1 MSSRIE
7 SATTFDQIAGVKHGI
22 RFDNPRLI
30 EFLFYISYST
40 LHKRMKHRRREF
52 KKDQS

>member
-30 EFLFYISYST
+30 EFFFTFLIQYYI
-40 LHKRMKHRRREF
+40 RE
-52 KKDQS
+52 